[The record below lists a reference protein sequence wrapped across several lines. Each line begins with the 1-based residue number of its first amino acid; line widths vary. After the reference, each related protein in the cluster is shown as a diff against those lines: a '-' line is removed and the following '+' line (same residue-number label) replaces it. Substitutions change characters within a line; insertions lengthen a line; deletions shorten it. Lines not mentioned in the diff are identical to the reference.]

1 MESASRSVRQWL
13 TALDLAQYLP
23 HFVAQDIDG
32 AVLALLTDGD
42 LRELG
47 IASMGHRKRLLKAI
61 AESVRG
67 GDLLT
72 PALAQDLPT
81 SRPGTDVTS
90 APSAA
95 SASAPEPE
103 RRQLTVIFCD
113 LVDSTALSTRLDPED
128 LRQVVSRYHRLASSV
143 IERFGG
149 FPAQFM
155 GDGVMAFFGYP
166 AAHEDDAERA
176 VRAGLALVAEL
187 SADEMAAGAPIAVRV
202 GIATGEV
209 VVGGTAAPGCA
220 LANTAVG
227 ETPHL
232 AARIQ
237 SIGAPG
243 SVLIAGSTRRLVTG
257 TFEYRELGQRAL
269 SGAGDLVV
277 VSEVLRVS
285 GAASRFEAR
294 NGAALAP
301 LVGREEEM
309 AFLRERWRLACRAQ
323 GQVVMV
329 RADPGVGKSRIAAAL
344 REELDARQ
352 TQVLQY
358 FCSPYHA
365 ESPLHPFVEP
375 LARACA
381 GAPADDTAARIAV
394 LAGLLG
400 VETIQSSQDLG
411 LLFEILSLGASASVE
426 PFEGGPQQKKA
437 RLFDMLTGHLE
448 RAAATRPVLMVFE
461 DAHWA
466 DSTSLELLGVM
477 LGRVAGLRVMIVITH
492 RPEFVPPW
500 EKAMALSKVTLDRL
514 DRRAGTLIVQRVTHG
529 RVLPPVVLEDIL
541 ARTDGVPLFIEELTS
556 SILESGLLR
565 ETPAGFELTGAFSTL
580 AVPRSLNAS
589 LLARLDRLASVKAIA
604 QTGAAIG
611 REFGYR
617 LLAEVAALPRAQLDD
632 ALARLVAS
640 GLVLE
645 RTEEGGRTFSFK
657 HALVQEVAYS
667 TLLRSRRLALHAQ
680 IADAMQALVP
690 EIVANQPEVLARH
703 LAEAGLSER
712 AVMAYQRA
720 GRLALSRSADREA
733 SSHLRRGLDLLAALP
748 VGRARDHQELAL
760 LTSFGIALSAA
771 KGYGDDGAVSAF
783 ERARALVHRL
793 ESREDIGSVFNGLFI
808 LYSNRAEFAKA
819 LGVANE
825 FMALT
830 EGSSDPIVRSTAHR
844 MVAVTHRLMGE
855 IAISRP
861 FCERALELAPDVA
874 DAKQVWRLTHDPGIA
889 ARYNLAVILWHS
901 GEVERSLAMEHEALL
916 RAERIRHGST
926 LGFALAYIGCMSAYR
941 RRDFASLER
950 LCARLVEHARSCR
963 SPMWEAMGRVY
974 RGRVQV
980 ERGRA
985 AAGIE
990 DLEQAIA
997 AFDRMQIRF
1006 HKPLYLG
1013 MLAEGLLAQHRA
1025 GDALAVLEQAIA
1037 LGEQTG
1043 ERSHSAELWRLRA
1056 QAAWSGG
1063 SGDARSRCEHDLRL
1077 AIDIARVQ
1085 GSIMFERRAAVDLT
1099 RLQAAVGANELRWA
1113 DRQLP

>member
-1 MESASRSVRQWL
+1 MDSASRSVRQWL

-61 AESVRG
+61 AESVRA

-72 PALAQDLPT
+72 PALAQDLPM
-81 SRPGTDVTS
+81 SRPETDVTS
-90 APSAA
+90 APSA
-95 SASAPEPE
+95 ASAPEPE

-128 LRQVVSRYHRLASSV
+128 LRQVVRRYHRLASSV

-187 SADEMAAGAPIAVRV
+187 SADEMAVGAPIAVRV

-209 VVGGTAAPGCA
+209 VVGGTGAPGCA

-237 SIGAPG
+237 AIGAPG

-257 TFEYRELGQRAL
+257 TFEYREPGQRAL

-294 NGAALAP
+294 NGTALAP
-301 LVGREEEM
+301 LVGREEDM
-309 AFLRERWRLACRAQ
+309 AFLRERWRLACRAK
-323 GQVVMV
+323 GQVVV
-329 RADPGVGKSRIAAAL
+329 VCADPGVGKSRIAAAL

-400 VETIQSSQDLG
+400 VETTQSPQDLG

-448 RAAATRPVLMVFE
+448 RAAATRPVLMIFE

-500 EKAMALSKVTLDRL
+500 EEATALSKVTLDRL

-690 EIVANQPEVLARH
+690 EIVANQPEILARH

-748 VGRARDHQELAL
+748 LGKARDHLELAL

-808 LYSNRAEFAKA
+808 LYSNRAEFPKA
-819 LGVANE
+819 LEVAKE

-830 EGSSDPIVRSTAHR
+830 EGSSDPITRSTAYR

-861 FCERALELAPDVA
+861 FCERALELAPDLA
-874 DAKQVWRLTHDPGIA
+874 DVKQVWRLTHDPGIA

-901 GEVERSLAMEHEALL
+901 GEVELSLAMERDALL

-950 LCARLVEHARSCR
+950 LCARLIEHARSYR

-990 DLEQAIA
+990 DLEHAIA

-1013 MLAEGLLAQHRA
+1013 MLAEGHLAQDRA
-1025 GDALAVLEQAIA
+1025 ADALAVLEQAIA
-1037 LGEQTG
+1037 LGDQTG

-1056 QAAWSGG
+1056 QAAWSSG
-1063 SGDARSRCEHDLRL
+1063 SSDARSTCEHDLRL

-1085 GSIMFERRAAVDLT
+1085 GSIMFERRAASDLT
-1099 RLQAAVGANELRWA
+1099 RLQAAAGANELRWA
-1113 DRQLP
+1113 DRQLL

>member
-1 MESASRSVRQWL
+1 MDSASRSVRQWL

-90 APSAA
+90 APSA
-95 SASAPEPE
+95 ASAPEPE

-500 EKAMALSKVTLDRL
+500 EEATALSKVTLDRL

-611 REFGYR
+611 REFSYR

-690 EIVANQPEVLARH
+690 EIVANQPEILARH